1 MKLRCNPRDLLCAA
15 TAATVFTSL
24 TTLPAAQAQTS
35 AFPIRPITIVAPTAP
50 GSTTDL
56 ISRLLT
62 PALQRTLGV
71 PVIVENK
78 VGAASAIGASAVAQA
93 APDGHTLLMAPPP
106 VLSINQW
113 LYRKLTYNP
122 DKDFTPV
129 IAVAA
134 TPNIL
139 VVHPSVS
146 AQTLVE
152 LIALAKARPGQLTFA
167 SGGSG
172 TTHHLCGELLKLSA
186 GVSLTHVPYKSPAPA
201 LQDVIAGRV
210 QLMCDNLSNAIPFLK
225 TGQLRAIALTAKKR
239 HPLAP
244 DVPTTLEAG
253 LPELEVGVWFGV
265 VAPTGTP
272 RPVIERLNA
281 EITKALREP
290 ALIERFESIGLA
302 ILADTP
308 ESFGR
313 LIVAESAK
321 WRRVIELTGAQ
332 VD

>member
-24 TTLPAAQAQTS
+24 TTLPAAQAQS
-35 AFPIRPITIVAPTAP
+35 PAFPIRPITIVAPTAP
-50 GSTTDL
+50 GSNTDL
-56 ISRLLT
+56 IPRLLA

-78 VGAASAIGASAVAQA
+78 VGAASAIGASVVAQA

-253 LPELEVGVWFGV
+253 LPGLEVGVWFGV

-290 ALIERFESIGLA
+290 ALVERFESLGLT

-313 LIVAESAK
+313 LIAAESAK